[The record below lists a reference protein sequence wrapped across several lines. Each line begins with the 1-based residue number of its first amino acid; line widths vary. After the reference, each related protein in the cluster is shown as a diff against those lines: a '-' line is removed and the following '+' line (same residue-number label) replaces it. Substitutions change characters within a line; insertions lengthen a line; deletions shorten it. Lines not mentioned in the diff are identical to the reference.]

1 MILGISLSSS
11 AEAPSVIPPGGP
23 VLLLQQRQRQGYGT
37 WYVESQLRRV
47 DDQIEEKR
55 RLSEKRMAELAAKRK
70 EIVRNQTNAA
80 KLSNLLAQLK
90 GVQQDL
96 NDSSDEMDE
105 STPPSSSTV
114 PSSNFEIEV
123 KN

>member
-1 MILGISLSSS
+1 M
-11 AEAPSVIPPGGP
+11 
-23 VLLLQQRQRQGYGT
+23 
-37 WYVESQLRRV
+37 
-47 DDQIEEKR
+47 
-55 RLSEKRMAELAAKRK
+55 SEKRIAELAAKRK
-70 EIVRNQTNAA
+70 EIVKNQTNAA

-96 NDSSDEMDE
+96 DDSSNEMDE